1 MIKPNESVFGM
12 QKTKSLQRF
21 EKKSE
26 HWVNVKP
33 RFFCRKPYFGHF
45 PISSYD
51 SYDTFIPKVKLRN
64 VQCSQKLWNILT
76 AAKPI
81 LRGVC
86 VRCPWTTACPA
97 ESWAEP
103 PTGLGGEHSDREH
116 STIKVRPGET
126 STSEQSTTT
135 SITSEHGTRCVPGR
149 LLLVPLGR
157 CVKIADYGEHSDRRE
172 HISIACVLVH
182 RT

>member
-64 VQCSQKLWNILT
+64 VQCSQKL
-76 AAKPI
+76 
-81 LRGVC
+81 
-86 VRCPWTTACPA
+86 
-97 ESWAEP
+97 
-103 PTGLGGEHSDREH
+103 
-116 STIKVRPGET
+116 
-126 STSEQSTTT
+126 
-135 SITSEHGTRCVPGR
+135 
-149 LLLVPLGR
+149 
-157 CVKIADYGEHSDRRE
+157 
-172 HISIACVLVH
+172 
-182 RT
+182 